1 MKTNGI
7 SENDIQRINSK
18 SNIMSYETVDICLNR
33 VFDELWIINGEVV
46 ELVSLGIPS
55 LNLLP
60 YPPIDPF
67 FPARTCEE

>member
-33 VFDELWIINGEVV
+33 VFDELWIINPQGLN
-46 ELVSLGIPS
+46 EL
-55 LNLLP
+55 
-60 YPPIDPF
+60 
-67 FPARTCEE
+67 